1 MASVQAGEKTVR
13 TFLMIK
19 DIEGPS
25 TYAAEVG
32 SIELL
37 SWKNEFTVPTQLSN
51 QDGNA
56 KSAGKAKHQQMR
68 VVKQNDMATVPLLQK
83 CWKGGQIEE
92 MYIAVYNAD
101 VRFLKI
107 DLKKVIIANYE
118 IEDAQDKR
126 APEEEMFLDYG
137 GIEYTYTKVDM
148 AGAAQG
154 QVNVKHDL
162 TTDIVDA

>member
-1 MASVQAGEKTVR
+1 MDTIQTEKTVR

-25 TYAAEVG
+25 TYATEVG

-37 SWKNEFTVPTQLSN
+37 SWKNTFVVPTQLSN

-56 KSAGKAKHQQMR
+56 KSAGKAKHLHMKII
-68 VVKQNDMATVPLLQK
+68 KQNDMATVPLLQK

-107 DLKKVIIANYE
+107 DLKKVVIANYN
-118 IEDAQDKR
+118 IEDALNKR
-126 APEEEMFLDYG
+126 SPEEALDLDYG
-137 GIEYTYTKVDM
+137 GIEYTFTKVDM